1 MPANIVTIKRM
12 DYNKPDFNG
21 AVSAQIGAGM
31 NYEEAR
37 EYLDQ
42 VSKGGSVLGLD
53 NMRELLK
60 RLGNPQ
66 DSLKF
71 VHISGTNGKGSVL
84 AYLSTVFK
92 EAGYRT
98 GRYISPTLFSYREKI
113 QVNEKFIG
121 REDLSRLTEKVK
133 AAAEEMQNCAA
144 GDPTIFEIETA
155 LAFLYFVEQKCDIVI
170 LETGLGGALDATNV
184 ITTPVMEI
192 IASISM
198 DHMEFLGDTLGKIA
212 YQKAGIIKPDTSV
225 VSAMQQPEAMEVIC
239 NVCRERDCTFQTVDP
254 EQIKDISYG
263 YEGQSFSYKNW
274 ENIKISLMG
283 SYQIKN
289 AALALE
295 AINALR
301 KLGYDL
307 KDRAVYQGMKKA
319 IWKGRFTLI
328 SKDPVIL
335 MDGAHNPA
343 AAEELVRS
351 LKLYYAGKKFYYI
364 FGMFRDKDY
373 AQVIRLTAP
382 MAEHIIT
389 VQTPGNPRALPAAEL
404 KEAVAEVNP
413 SVEAAE
419 SLRMAVNQVMERIDS
434 DSVVVI
440 FGSLSFLGEAEMAVN
455 RYKMEVND

>member
-1 MPANIVTIKRM
+1 M

-225 VSAMQQPEAMEVIC
+225 VSAMQKPEAMDVIC

>member
-113 QVNEKFIG
+113 QVNEKLIG

-184 ITTPVMEI
+184 ITTPVMEV

-239 NVCRERDCTFQTVDP
+239 NVCRERDCTFQAVDP

-289 AALALE
+289 AVLALE

-419 SLRMAVNQVMERIDS
+419 SLHMAVNQVMERIDS

>member
-1 MPANIVTIKRM
+1 
-12 DYNKPDFNG
+12 
-21 AVSAQIGAGM
+21 M

-60 RLGNPQ
+60 RLENPQ

-84 AYLSTVFK
+84 AYVSTVFK

-113 QVNEKFIG
+113 QVNESFIG
-121 REDLSRLTEKVK
+121 REDLARLTEEVK
-133 AAAEEMQNCAA
+133 KAAEEMQNS
-144 GDPTIFEIETA
+144 GKGFPTIFEIETA
-155 LAFLYFVEQKCDIVI
+155 LAFLYFAEQKCDIVI

-184 ITTPVMEI
+184 IKTSVMEVI
-192 IASISM
+192 TSISM

-212 YQKAGIIKPDTSV
+212 LQKAGIIKPHTSV
-225 VSAMQQPEAMEVIC
+225 VSAVQDMEAMEVIRD
-239 NVCRERDCTFQTVDP
+239 VCRKKECVFDTVDQ

-263 YEGQSFSYKNW
+263 YEGQSFSYKDW
-274 ENIKISLMG
+274 KNIKISLMG

-295 AINALR
+295 AIEALR
-301 KLGYDL
+301 KLGYELND
-307 KDRAVYQGMKKA
+307 KVVYQGMKTA
-319 IWKGRFTLI
+319 VWKGRFTVI
-328 SKDPVIL
+328 SKEPFII
-335 MDGAHNPA
+335 MDGAHNQA

-351 LKLYYAGKKFYYI
+351 LKLYYPGKKFYYI

-373 AQVIRLTAP
+373 HQVIRLTAP
-382 MAEHIIT
+382 LAEHIVT
-389 VQTPGNPRALPAAEL
+389 VETPENPRALPAEEL
-404 KEAVAEVNP
+404 KKAVAEVNP
-413 SVEAAE
+413 SVEAAGN
-419 SLRMAVNQVMERIDS
+419 LRMAVNRVMEQIDK
-434 DSVVVI
+434 DAVIVI

-455 RYKMEVND
+455 RYKMEAAD

>member
-42 VSKGGSVLGLD
+42 VSKGGSVLGLN

-184 ITTPVMEI
+184 ITTPVMEV

-239 NVCRERDCTFQTVDP
+239 NVCRERDCTFQAVDP

-289 AALALE
+289 AVLALE

-419 SLRMAVNQVMERIDS
+419 SLHMAVNQVMERIDS

>member
-1 MPANIVTIKRM
+1 M

-184 ITTPVMEI
+184 ITTPVMEV

-239 NVCRERDCTFQTVDP
+239 NVCRERDCTFQAVDP

-319 IWKGRFTLI
+319 VWKGRFTLI

-404 KEAVAEVNP
+404 KGAVAEVNP

>member
-1 MPANIVTIKRM
+1 
-12 DYNKPDFNG
+12 
-21 AVSAQIGAGM
+21 M

-60 RLGNPQ
+60 RLENPQ

-84 AYLSTVFK
+84 AYVSTVFK

-113 QVNEKFIG
+113 QVNERFIG
-121 REDLSRLTEKVK
+121 REDLARLTAKVK
-133 AAAEEMQNCAA
+133 KAAEEMQSS
-144 GDPTIFEIETA
+144 GIGYPTIFEIETA
-155 LAFLYFVEQKCDIVI
+155 LAFLYFAEQKCDIVI

-184 ITTPVMEI
+184 ITTSIMEV

-212 YQKAGIIKPDTSV
+212 LQKAGIIKPHTSV
-225 VSAMQQPEAMEVIC
+225 VSAMQDTEAMEVIR
-239 NVCRERDCTFQTVDP
+239 NVCRKKECVCYTVDQ
-254 EQIKDISYG
+254 EQIKNISYG

-274 ENIKISLMG
+274 NNIKISLMG

-295 AINALR
+295 AIEALR
-301 KLGYDL
+301 KLGYELND
-307 KDRAVYQGMKKA
+307 KAVYQGMKKA
-319 IWKGRFTLI
+319 VWKGRFTVI
-328 SKDPVIL
+328 SKEPLIV
-335 MDGAHNPA
+335 MDGAHNQA

-351 LKLYYAGKKFYYI
+351 LKLYYPGKKFYYI

-373 AQVIRLTAP
+373 RQVIRLTAP
-382 MAEHIIT
+382 LAEHIIT
-389 VQTPGNPRALPAAEL
+389 VETPENPRALPAEEL
-404 KEAVAEVNP
+404 KKAVAEVNP
-413 SVEAAE
+413 SAEAAG
-419 SLRMAVNQVMERIDS
+419 SLRMAVNQVMERIDK

-455 RYKMEVND
+455 RYKMEVGD

>member
-1 MPANIVTIKRM
+1 
-12 DYNKPDFNG
+12 
-21 AVSAQIGAGM
+21 M

-60 RLGNPQ
+60 RLENPQ

-84 AYLSTVFK
+84 AYVSTVFK

-113 QVNEKFIG
+113 QVNESFIG
-121 REDLSRLTEKVK
+121 REDLARLTEEVK
-133 AAAEEMQNCAA
+133 KAAEEMQNS
-144 GDPTIFEIETA
+144 GKGFPTIFEIETA
-155 LAFLYFVEQKCDIVI
+155 LAFLYFAEQKCDIVI

-184 ITTPVMEI
+184 ITTSVMEVI
-192 IASISM
+192 TSISM

-212 YQKAGIIKPDTSV
+212 LQKAGIIKPHTSV
-225 VSAMQQPEAMEVIC
+225 VSAVQDMEAMEVIRD
-239 NVCRERDCTFQTVDP
+239 VCRKKECVFDTVDQ

-263 YEGQSFSYKNW
+263 YEGQSFSYKDW
-274 ENIKISLMG
+274 KNIKISLMG

-295 AINALR
+295 AIEALR
-301 KLGYDL
+301 KLGYELND
-307 KDRAVYQGMKKA
+307 KAVYQGMKTA
-319 IWKGRFTLI
+319 VWKGRFTVI
-328 SKDPVIL
+328 SKEPFII
-335 MDGAHNPA
+335 MDGAHNQA

-351 LKLYYAGKKFYYI
+351 LKLYYPGKKFYYI

-373 AQVIRLTAP
+373 HQVIRLTAP
-382 MAEHIIT
+382 LAEHIVT
-389 VQTPGNPRALPAAEL
+389 VETPENPRALPAEEL
-404 KEAVAEVNP
+404 KKAVAEVNP
-413 SVEAAE
+413 SVEAAG
-419 SLRMAVNQVMERIDS
+419 SLRMAVNRVMEQIDK
-434 DSVVVI
+434 DAVIVI

-455 RYKMEVND
+455 RYKMEAAD

>member
-1 MPANIVTIKRM
+1 
-12 DYNKPDFNG
+12 
-21 AVSAQIGAGM
+21 M

-60 RLGNPQ
+60 RLENPQ

-84 AYLSTVFK
+84 AYVSTVFK

-113 QVNEKFIG
+113 QVNESFIG
-121 REDLSRLTEKVK
+121 REDLARLTEEVK
-133 AAAEEMQNCAA
+133 KAAEEMQNS
-144 GDPTIFEIETA
+144 GKGFPTIFEIETA
-155 LAFLYFVEQKCDIVI
+155 LAFLYFAEQKCDIVI

-184 ITTPVMEI
+184 ITTSVIEVI
-192 IASISM
+192 TSISM

-212 YQKAGIIKPDTSV
+212 LQKAGIIKPHTSV
-225 VSAMQQPEAMEVIC
+225 VSAVQDMEAMEVIRD
-239 NVCRERDCTFQTVDP
+239 VCRKKECVFDTVDQ

-263 YEGQSFSYKNW
+263 YEGQSFSYKDW
-274 ENIKISLMG
+274 KNIKISLMG

-295 AINALR
+295 AIEALR
-301 KLGYDL
+301 KLGYELND
-307 KDRAVYQGMKKA
+307 KAVYQGMKTA
-319 IWKGRFTLI
+319 VWKGRFTVI
-328 SKDPVIL
+328 SKEPFII
-335 MDGAHNPA
+335 MDGAHNQA

-351 LKLYYAGKKFYYI
+351 LKLYYPGKKFYYI

-373 AQVIRLTAP
+373 HQVIRLTAP
-382 MAEHIIT
+382 LAEHIVT
-389 VQTPGNPRALPAAEL
+389 VETPENPRALPAEEL
-404 KEAVAEVNP
+404 KKAVAEVNP
-413 SVEAAE
+413 SVEAAGN
-419 SLRMAVNQVMERIDS
+419 LRMAVNRVMEQIDK
-434 DSVVVI
+434 DAVIVI

-455 RYKMEVND
+455 RYKMEAAD

>member
-1 MPANIVTIKRM
+1 
-12 DYNKPDFNG
+12 
-21 AVSAQIGAGM
+21 M

-60 RLGNPQ
+60 RLENPQ

-84 AYLSTVFK
+84 AYVSTVFK

-113 QVNEKFIG
+113 QVNESFIG
-121 REDLSRLTEKVK
+121 REDLARLTEEVK
-133 AAAEEMQNCAA
+133 KAAEEMQNS
-144 GDPTIFEIETA
+144 GKGFPTIFEIETA
-155 LAFLYFVEQKCDIVI
+155 LAFLYFAEQKCDIVI

-184 ITTPVMEI
+184 IKTSVMEVI
-192 IASISM
+192 TSISM

-212 YQKAGIIKPDTSV
+212 LQKAGIIKPHTSV
-225 VSAMQQPEAMEVIC
+225 VSAVQDMEAMEVIRD
-239 NVCRERDCTFQTVDP
+239 VCRKKECVFDTVDQ

-263 YEGQSFSYKNW
+263 YEGQSFSYKDW
-274 ENIKISLMG
+274 KNIKISLMG

-295 AINALR
+295 AIEALR
-301 KLGYDL
+301 KLGYKLND
-307 KDRAVYQGMKKA
+307 KAVYQGMKTA
-319 IWKGRFTLI
+319 VWKGRFTVI
-328 SKDPVIL
+328 SKEPFII
-335 MDGAHNPA
+335 MDGAHNQA

-351 LKLYYAGKKFYYI
+351 LKLYYPGKKFYYI

-373 AQVIRLTAP
+373 HQVIRLTAP
-382 MAEHIIT
+382 LAEHIVT
-389 VQTPGNPRALPAAEL
+389 VETPENPRALPAEEL
-404 KEAVAEVNP
+404 KKAVAEVNP
-413 SVEAAE
+413 SVEAAG
-419 SLRMAVNQVMERIDS
+419 SLRMAVNRVMEQIDK
-434 DSVVVI
+434 DAVIVI

-455 RYKMEVND
+455 RYKMEVAD

>member
-1 MPANIVTIKRM
+1 
-12 DYNKPDFNG
+12 
-21 AVSAQIGAGM
+21 M

-60 RLGNPQ
+60 RLENPQ

-84 AYLSTVFK
+84 AYVSTVFK

-113 QVNEKFIG
+113 QVNERFIG
-121 REDLSRLTEKVK
+121 REDLARLTAKVK
-133 AAAEEMQNCAA
+133 KAAEEMKNS
-144 GDPTIFEIETA
+144 GKGSPTIFEIETA
-155 LAFLYFVEQKCDIVI
+155 LAFLYFVEQKCDVVI

-184 ITTPVMEI
+184 ITTSVMEVI
-192 IASISM
+192 TSISM

-212 YQKAGIIKPDTSV
+212 LQKAGIIKPHTTV
-225 VSAMQQPEAMEVIC
+225 VSAMQETEAAEVILD
-239 NVCRERDCTFQTVDP
+239 VCRKKECICNMVDP
-254 EQIKDISYG
+254 KQIEHISYG
-263 YEGQSFSYKNW
+263 CDGQSFSYKNW
-274 ENIKISLMG
+274 DNIKISLMG

-295 AINALR
+295 AIEALR
-301 KLGYDL
+301 ELGYQLNDN
-307 KDRAVYQGMKKA
+307 AVYQGMKKA
-319 IWKGRFTLI
+319 VWKGRFTII
-328 SKDPVIL
+328 SKEPFII
-335 MDGAHNPA
+335 MDGAHNQA

-351 LKLYYAGKKFYYI
+351 LKLYYPGKKFYYI

-373 AQVIRLTAP
+373 HQVIRLTAP
-382 MAEHIIT
+382 LAEYIIT
-389 VQTPGNPRALPAAEL
+389 VETPENPRALPAEEL
-404 KEAVAEVNP
+404 KKAVAEVNP
-413 SVEAAE
+413 SVEAAG
-419 SLRMAVNQVMERIDS
+419 SLRMAVNQVMEQIDK
-434 DSVVVI
+434 DAVIVI

-455 RYKMEVND
+455 RYKMEVGD

>member
-1 MPANIVTIKRM
+1 M

-121 REDLSRLTEKVK
+121 REDLSRLTEKIK

-225 VSAMQQPEAMEVIC
+225 VSAMQQPEAMDVIC
-239 NVCRERDCTFQTVDP
+239 NVCRERDCTFQMVDP